1 MSIEFDLLGNEHD
14 RRSFHCG
21 DAKLD
26 DWFQRRSGQDQ
37 RRNIANVFVARDESL
52 GIVGFYSLSSFT
64 LELDDVP
71 PEIAS
76 KLPRYGKVP
85 TALIGRLARDERVR
99 GKGMGELLLADA
111 IKRIIGASR
120 TIAVFAIVVDAKDA
134 NASNFYETFGFRPLP
149 LHPTRLFLLTSTAV
163 AALTKA

>member
-1 MSIEFDLLGNEHD
+1 MSIVFDLLGNEHD
-14 RRSFHCG
+14 RKSFHCG
-21 DAKLD
+21 VAELD
-26 DWFQRRSGQDQ
+26 DWFQRRSSQDQ
-37 RRNIANVFVARDESL
+37 RRNIANVFVACDETL

-64 LELDDVP
+64 LELEDVP

-85 TALIGRLARDERVR
+85 CALIGRLARDERVH

-134 NASNFYETFGFRPLP
+134 NTSKFYETFGFRSLP
-149 LHPTRLFLLTSTAV
+149 LHPHRLFLLMSTAI
-163 AALTKA
+163 AALGN